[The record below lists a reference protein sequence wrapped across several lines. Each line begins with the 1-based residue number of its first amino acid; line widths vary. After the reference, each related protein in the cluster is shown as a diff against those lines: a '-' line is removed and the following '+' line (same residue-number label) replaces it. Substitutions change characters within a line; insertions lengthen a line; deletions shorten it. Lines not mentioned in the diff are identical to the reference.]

1 MKDEPD
7 MDMPMSGGGKMTG
20 EEPVMEPRTD
30 GNRKR
35 EKPLA
40 IRGTLNDVL
49 RAAMNV
55 KPKDQQVKSA
65 S

>member
-1 MKDEPD
+1 MNDEPD
-7 MDMPMSGGGKMTG
+7 MPMPMSGDG
-20 EEPVMEPRTD
+20 EVSQPDMKPRKD
-30 GNRKR
+30 GKR

-40 IRGTLNDVL
+40 IRGTLDDVL

-55 KPKDQQVKSA
+55 KPKDQQMKNA